1 MTALTVN
8 GQPVRYRIAPET
20 PLLFALR
27 DVSNLTGTKYGCG
40 TGECG
45 ACTVHVD
52 GKAARSCRVSIAE
65 AEGTFVTTIEALSRD
80 RGHPVQQAMAAE
92 GAVQCGFCTPGI
104 VMTAAALIE
113 ARPNVAD
120 AEIVAAITH
129 LCRCGVQPRLVKAIR
144 RAAAM
149 ARGEE
154 AILAAPPPGIDP
166 ADAARAVPALTP
178 PRR

>member
-1 MTALTVN
+1 LTALTVN
-8 GQPVRYRIAPET
+8 GQPVRYRVAPET

-65 AEGTFVTTIEALSRD
+65 VEGTFVTTIEALSRD

-104 VMTAAALIE
+104 IMTAAALIE
-113 ARPNVAD
+113 ARPNIAD
-120 AEIVAAITH
+120 SEIVAAISA
-129 LCRCGVQPRLVKAIR
+129 LCRCGVQPRLIKAIR

-166 ADAARAVPALTP
+166 TDAARAVPALTP
-178 PRR
+178 PKR

>member
-8 GQPVRYRIAPET
+8 GQPVQYRLAPET

-45 ACTVHVD
+45 SCTVHVD
-52 GKAARSCRVSIAE
+52 GKAARACRVSIAQV
-65 AEGTFVTTIEALSRD
+65 EGTFVTTIEALSRD
-80 RGHPVQQAMAAE
+80 RGHPVQQALAAE
-92 GAVQCGFCTPGI
+92 GAVQCGFCTPGV
-104 VMTAAALIE
+104 VMAAAALI
-113 ARPNVAD
+113 AAKPDPAD
-120 AEIVAAITH
+120 AEIDAAITH
-129 LCRCGVQPRLVKAIR
+129 LCRCGVQPRLR
-144 RAAAM
+144 RAIHRAARA

-166 ADAARAVPALTP
+166 ADAARAVSALTP
-178 PRR
+178 VHR

>member
-1 MTALTVN
+1 MN
-8 GQPVRYRIAPET
+8 GQPVRYHLAPET

-52 GKAARSCRVSIAE
+52 GKAARACRVSIAQV
-65 AEGTFVTTIEALSRD
+65 EGTFVTTIEALSRD
-80 RGHPVQQAMAAE
+80 RGHPVQQALAAE

-104 VMTAAALIE
+104 IMAAAALI
-113 ARPNVAD
+113 AANPDPTDAD
-120 AEIVAAITH
+120 IGAAITH
-129 LCRCGVQPRLVKAIR
+129 LCRCGVQPRLVRAIR
-144 RAAAM
+144 RAARA

-154 AILAAPPPGIDP
+154 TILAAPPPGIDP
-166 ADAARAVPALTP
+166 SDAARAVPALAP
-178 PRR
+178 VRR

>member
-8 GQPVRYRIAPET
+8 GQPVRYRLAPET

-52 GKAARSCRVSIAE
+52 GKAARACRVSIAQV
-65 AEGTFVTTIEALSRD
+65 EGTFVTTIEALSRD
-80 RGHPVQQAMAAE
+80 RGHPVQQALAAE

-104 VMTAAALIE
+104 VMAAAALIA
-113 ARPNVAD
+113 ARPDPAD
-120 AEIVAAITH
+120 AEIDAAIRH
-129 LCRCGVQPRLVKAIR
+129 LCRCGVQPRLR
-144 RAAAM
+144 RAIHLAARA

-166 ADAARAVPALTP
+166 ADAARAVPALAP
-178 PRR
+178 ARR